1 MKLEGI
7 RNKIDKIDRELL
19 VLLQE
24 RMGLAL
30 RSRKFQES
38 DAESKQEEDTLERM
52 KRLNLDLVKSSFSR
66 LLLKTIIDESKR
78 LQEEDRRL
86 VAFQG
91 RAWGLRRSCVPGS
104 CFRRRVHPLHGVY
117 RCIPRR

>member
-30 RSRKFQES
+30 RSRKFQDS
-38 DAESKQEEDTLERM
+38 AGDSKPEEDTLERM
-52 KRLNLDLVKSSFSR
+52 KHLNLDLVKSSFSR
-66 LLLKTIIDESKR
+66 QLLKTIIE
-78 LQEEDRRL
+78 
-86 VAFQG
+86 
-91 RAWGLRRSCVPGS
+91 SCVPGS
-104 CFRRRVHPLHGVY
+104 CPRRSVHSLPGVH

>member
-38 DAESKQEEDTLERM
+38 AVDSKQEEDSAGTYETLE
-52 KRLNLDLVKSSFSR
+52 
-66 LLLKTIIDESKR
+66 
-78 LQEEDRRL
+78 
-86 VAFQG
+86 
-91 RAWGLRRSCVPGS
+91 PGS
-104 CFRRRVHPLHGVY
+104 G
-117 RCIPRR
+117 